1 MGEGEGRSPVM
12 LDMSGGSWEWHHSAL
27 LAGGGGLVLFG
38 SRRKKGCGWAGIG
51 PKDRV
56 VVCFAGLAR
65 QGEEREMGGLH
76 SRTGP
81 NAIRPT
87 GKNRYLF
94 RILAAEVNK
103 FKMNLNLNES
113 F

>member
-1 MGEGEGRSPVM
+1 VAWSCLAQGGRKAVV
-12 LDMSGGSWEWHHSAL
+12 
-27 LAGGGGLVLFG
+27 GLVLG
-38 SRRKKGCGWAGIG
+38 QKI
-51 PKDRV
+51 
-56 VVCFAGLAR
+56 
-65 QGEEREMGGLH
+65 EEREMGGLH

>member
-1 MGEGEGRSPVM
+1 MWKGEGRPPVM
-12 LDMSGGSWEWHHSAL
+12 LDMSGGSRERHHIAL
-27 LAGGGGLVLFG
+27 LASGGGLVLFS
-38 SRRKKGCGWAGIG
+38 SRRRKGCGWAGIG

-56 VVCFAGLAR
+56 VVCFARLAR
-65 QGEEREMGGLH
+65 QGEEREMGWLH

-94 RILAAEVNK
+94 QILAAEVNK
-103 FKMNLNLNES
+103 FKMNLNLNET